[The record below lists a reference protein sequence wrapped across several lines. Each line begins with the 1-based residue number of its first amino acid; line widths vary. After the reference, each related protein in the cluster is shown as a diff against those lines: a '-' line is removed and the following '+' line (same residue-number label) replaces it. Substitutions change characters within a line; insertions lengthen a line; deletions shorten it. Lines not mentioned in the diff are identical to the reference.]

1 MDEKDFQI
9 YQILQKD
16 GRAKLTEI
24 ARKLGL
30 THPSVK
36 ERLDKLLRK
45 REIAVKALLNI
56 KELNFKSA
64 VVNLQ
69 VESMEHAMKLADMFA
84 SCPRIAFVVVTTG
97 KYNLSMVIIAE
108 STSLL
113 ESTVENSIRPLKN
126 VLSMEVSIG
135 EAPVYPTFMEVKV
148 SPNRET
154 APCGKRCP
162 ECYLYERKCLGCPAT
177 VYYKGMGR

>member
-9 YQILQKD
+9 YRILQED
-16 GRAKLTEI
+16 GRAKLTQI
-24 ARKLGL
+24 ARKLGI

-36 ERLDKLLRK
+36 ERLDRLIKNRD
-45 REIAVKALLNI
+45 ITVKALLNVR
-56 KELNFKSA
+56 KLGFKSA
-64 VVNLQ
+64 VVNMQ

-84 SCPRIAFVVVTTG
+84 SCPRIAFVAVTTG
-97 KYNLSMVIIAE
+97 KYNLSMVILAE

-113 ESTVENSIRPLKN
+113 EATVENSIRPLKN

-135 EAPVYPTFMEVKV
+135 EAPTYPEFMEVKIAPDAEV
-148 SPNRET
+148 

-162 ECYLYERKCLGCPAT
+162 ECYLYLKKCSGCPAT
-177 VYYKGMGR
+177 VHYKMGW